1 MNADMSFKEY
11 AAYYDLIYKD
21 KDYEKEV
28 DFIEDI
34 FGEFIGES
42 KPKKILEVG
51 CGTGN
56 YTKIMVDRG
65 YEVTAVDVSEDML
78 KLASEK
84 CDCECKFIKGDIG
97 DITINEKFD
106 TCIAM
111 FAVMGYITENTE
123 IIRALNNIRRLLK
136 PNAIFVFDVWNGL
149 AVLRRLPEQRLKEVE
164 NDELKIIRFAVPY
177 LRAFEHICEVNYK
190 LIIQNKR
197 DSKLKEINEKHVM
210 RFYFPQELK
219 YYLENAGFKVLK
231 IRPFLDLNGRVDEH
245 VWNIAVIARAGGEK

>member
-28 DFIEDI
+28 GFIEDI
-34 FGEFIGES
+34 FGEIFGENE
-42 KPKKILEVG
+42 PKKILEVG

-65 YEVTAVDVSEDML
+65 YGVTAVDLSEDML

-84 CDCECKFIKGDIG
+84 CDCEVVKGDIR

-106 TCIAM
+106 ACIAM
-111 FAVMGYITENTE
+111 FAVMGYVTKNLD
-123 IIRALNNIRRLLK
+123 IISALNNIHRLLK
-136 PNAIFVFDVWNGL
+136 PKGIFVFDVWNGL
-149 AVLRRLPEQRLKEVE
+149 AVLRLLPEQRLKEVE
-164 NDELKIIRFAVPY
+164 NDEIRIIRFAVPT

-190 LIIQNKR
+190 LIIHNKS

-219 YYLENAGFKVLK
+219 YYLENAGFEVLK
-231 IRPFLDLNGRVDEH
+231 ICPFLDLNGRVDEH
-245 VWNIAVIARAGGEK
+245 VWNIAVIAKAGGEK

>member
-1 MNADMSFKEY
+1 MDADMSFKEY

-21 KDYEKEV
+21 KDYETEV

-34 FGEFIGES
+34 FGEFIGAS
-42 KPKKILEVG
+42 NPKNILEVG

-56 YTKIMVDRG
+56 YTKILVDRG

-84 CDCECKFIKGDIG
+84 CDCEVIKGDISE
-97 DITINEKFD
+97 ITINDKFD

-111 FAVMGYITENTE
+111 FAVMGYITENAD
-123 IIRALNNIRRLLK
+123 IIKALNNIHKHLK
-136 PNAIFVFDVWNGL
+136 PNGIFVFDVWNGL
-149 AVLRRLPEQRLKEVE
+149 AVLRLLPEQRLKEVE
-164 NDELKIIRFAVPY
+164 SDEILITRFAVPN
-177 LRAFEHICEVNYK
+177 LKAFDHICEVNYK

-197 DSKLKEINEKHVM
+197 DTKLKEINEKHVM

-219 YYLENAGFKVLK
+219 YYLENAGFEVLK
-231 IRPFLDLNGRVDEH
+231 ICPFLDLNGRVDEN
-245 VWNIAVIARAGGEK
+245 VWNIAVIARAVGGEE